1 MRNAGLLQPM
11 RMEIMRHKTA
21 SDGSP
26 LRNRRP
32 DRHPDCLGIALEKT
46 GEGIWKS
53 WPRHHSK
60 KSEVPGGMLAYTVIM
75 GQRNRKP
82 GAWIPTA
89 KVVVLRHAA
98 DALADVT
105 PLLARVVEAL
115 GTNAAA
121 RVLGAD
127 RAQVSRWTAGTES
140 IGSEMGRRIVD
151 LHDVLT
157 RILRVYG
164 RAAAAMWLVGS
175 EPLLG
180 GARPIDILVLEGAA
194 PVIRAIDGISEGAF
208 A

>member
-1 MRNAGLLQPM
+1 
-11 RMEIMRHKTA
+11 
-21 SDGSP
+21 
-26 LRNRRP
+26 
-32 DRHPDCLGIALEKT
+32 
-46 GEGIWKS
+46 
-53 WPRHHSK
+53 
-60 KSEVPGGMLAYTVIM
+60 M
-75 GQRNRKP
+75 GQPNRKP
-82 GAWIPTA
+82 RAWIPTA
-89 KVVVLRHAA
+89 KAVVLRQSA

-105 PLLARVVEAL
+105 PLLARVIEAL

-121 RVLGAD
+121 RLLGAD
-127 RAQVSRWTAGTES
+127 RAQVSRWNAGLES

-164 RAAAAMWLVGS
+164 REAAALWLVGS

-194 PVIRAIDGISEGAF
+194 PVIRAIDGIAAGAY

>member
-1 MRNAGLLQPM
+1 
-11 RMEIMRHKTA
+11 
-21 SDGSP
+21 
-26 LRNRRP
+26 
-32 DRHPDCLGIALEKT
+32 
-46 GEGIWKS
+46 
-53 WPRHHSK
+53 
-60 KSEVPGGMLAYTVIM
+60 M
-75 GQRNRKP
+75 GQPNRKP
-82 GAWIPTA
+82 RAWIPTA
-89 KVVVLRHAA
+89 KAVVLRQSA

-105 PLLARVVEAL
+105 PLLARVIEAL

-121 RVLGAD
+121 RLLGAD
-127 RAQVSRWTAGTES
+127 RGQVSRWNAGIES

-164 RAAAAMWLVGS
+164 REAAALWLVGS

-194 PVIRAIDGISEGAF
+194 PVIRAIDGIAEGAY

>member
-1 MRNAGLLQPM
+1 
-11 RMEIMRHKTA
+11 
-21 SDGSP
+21 
-26 LRNRRP
+26 
-32 DRHPDCLGIALEKT
+32 
-46 GEGIWKS
+46 
-53 WPRHHSK
+53 
-60 KSEVPGGMLAYTVIM
+60 M
-75 GQRNRKP
+75 GQPNRKP
-82 GAWIPTA
+82 RAWIPTA
-89 KVVVLRHAA
+89 KAVVLRQSA

-105 PLLARVVEAL
+105 PLLARVIEAL

-121 RVLGAD
+121 RLLGAD
-127 RAQVSRWTAGTES
+127 RAQVSRWNAGIES

-164 RAAAAMWLVGS
+164 REAAALWLVGS

-194 PVIRAIDGISEGAF
+194 PVIRAIDGIAEGAY